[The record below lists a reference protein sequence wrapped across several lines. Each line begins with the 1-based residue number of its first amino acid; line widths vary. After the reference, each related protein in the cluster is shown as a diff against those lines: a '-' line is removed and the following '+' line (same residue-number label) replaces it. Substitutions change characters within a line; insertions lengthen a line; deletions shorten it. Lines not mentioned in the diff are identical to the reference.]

1 MNAVSAARERS
12 DSDRRSTGA
21 AGSSNHRLRWASLV
35 ERIARGD
42 RDALA
47 TLYDESSSLA
57 FGLIRH
63 ILPDG
68 SAAEDALVDTYV
80 QVRDQARSL
89 AGDRDAVS
97 WLLSVARRAALARR
111 PERDRK
117 GDANAYP
124 ALPSAAVASV
134 RPFEP
139 GHREKQHVTSAL
151 DRLSTRQRAIVQM
164 TYFGGLNV
172 NEVARELQLE
182 RDEVL
187 HEIRRAMSLVRGAL
201 AWVQAD

>member
-1 MNAVSAARERS
+1 MNAVPAARERS

-21 AGSSNHRLRWASLV
+21 AASSNHRRLRWASLV
-35 ERIARGD
+35 ERIGRGD

-68 SAAEDALVDTYV
+68 SAAAEDALVDTYV
-80 QVRDQARSL
+80 QVRDQAGSL

-111 PERDRK
+111 MDRD
-117 GDANAYP
+117 GN
-124 ALPSAAVASV
+124 
-134 RPFEP
+134 
-139 GHREKQHVTSAL
+139 
-151 DRLSTRQRAIVQM
+151 
-164 TYFGGLNV
+164 
-172 NEVARELQLE
+172 
-182 RDEVL
+182 RD
-187 HEIRRAMSLVRGAL
+187 
-201 AWVQAD
+201 